1 VKFAYRD
8 DQLLVR
14 DTIRAFVR
22 SRIVPNADRWNE
34 AGKFPME
41 LLPELAALGLTGLA
55 VPQEYGGAG
64 LDAVTIAM
72 LMEEFGAGDGSI
84 GLTIAAHNSLCIG
97 HLLIAASDEQKERW
111 LPPLARG
118 EYLGCWALTEPASG
132 SDALN
137 AQSRGR
143 RDGDGYVLDGTKQF
157 ITNASVAGFAVVMA
171 RRRDGDGYVIDGTKQ
186 FITNASVAGFAVV
199 MAGAGE
205 RKLTAFGVMRGTPG
219 FAAGKPEE
227 KMGLHA
233 SDTAP
238 LLLQGCRVPE
248 RDRIGRDGEAFDD
261 VKKVLDRGRIGIG
274 ALAIG
279 LGRASLE
286 VAIRYA
292 KERTQFG
299 RAIAEF
305 QMIQWKLA
313 RARTELDAARL
324 LVHRAA
330 ALADAGRPFPDQ
342 TELDAAR
349 LLVHRAAAL
358 ADAGRPF
365 TDAASKAKLF
375 ASQAGTRAADASLQ
389 VLGGYG
395 YLRDFPV
402 ERHLRDVRLME
413 IGEGTSEVQRIV
425 IARDLLRAS

>member
-1 VKFAYRD
+1 MKFAYRD

-171 RRRDGDGYVIDGTKQ
+171 
-186 FITNASVAGFAVV
+186 
-199 MAGAGE
+199 GAGE
-205 RKLTAFGVMRGTPG
+205 RKLTAFGVVRGTPG

-299 RAIAEF
+299 RTIAEF

-313 RARTELDAARL
+313 QAR
-324 LVHRAA
+324 
-330 ALADAGRPFPDQ
+330 